1 MNYFYN
7 ENKKTLNIKTNSNE
21 KKLHDLYELD
31 GKSFLKNNKIE
42 YFTYINKNKRNNTI
56 KIINIYS
63 ARLYYCIGLILFL
76 NSVKINH
83 KKINKKYNKNDKYNY
98 EDKMLFEWL
107 NENYYQLY
115 VLLISEEIVL

>member
-7 ENKKTLNIKTNSNE
+7 NKKKILTIKTNSNI
-21 KKLHDLYELD
+21 KKLDDLYELD

-42 YFTYINKNKRNNTI
+42 YFTYINKNKKNNTI

-107 NENYYQLY
+107 NDKLIINYMYY
-115 VLLISEEIVL
+115 

>member
-7 ENKKTLNIKTNSNE
+7 NKKKILTIKTNSNE
-21 KKLHDLYELD
+21 KKLDDLYELD

-42 YFTYINKNKRNNTI
+42 YFTYINKNKKNNNI

-76 NSVKINH
+76 NSVKVNH

-98 EDKMLFEWL
+98 EDKMLFDWL

-115 VLLISEEIVL
+115 VLLISKEIVL